1 MNRFDIRLSMM
12 ILVLLVALV
21 AGWSGPAL
29 AAGGFIECMHGC
41 YAQWRGT
48 IENECYAF
56 PCRYLPSCTLT
67 VRAYGSAQ
75 TRAVSGWVRRGL
87 SRVVE

>member
-29 AAGGFIECMHGC
+29 AVGCFIECMHGC
-41 YAQWRGT
+41 YAQWRET
-48 IENECYAF
+48 VEDTCNAF
-56 PCRYLPSCTLT
+56 PCRYLPGCALECVLT
-67 VRAYGSAQ
+67 AQHNLELCQSGCIADYG
-75 TRAVSGWVRRGL
+75 G
-87 SRVVE
+87 